1 MKHLIYI
8 AITLVTLLFISCS
21 VDTNSPTKVMNND
34 TGMKLTE
41 NLGVYSITGP
51 KGALILGDIKESR
64 DILWQM
70 EKCFVASNLESLLTI
85 TINDQKYEVKSD
97 DKGLYIIKV
106 GLGAVKLRQSDV
118 NQFLYYL
125 ESKIA
130 KDKTKK
136 IWDVITE

>member
-1 MKHLIYI
+1 MRHFII
-8 AITLVTLLFISCS
+8 ATLFAFATLFISCS
-21 VDTNSPTKVMNND
+21 VDTNSPTKVMNHD

-41 NLGVYSITGP
+41 NLGVYSITGS
-51 KGALILGDIKESR
+51 KGALILGNLKDSR

-70 EKCFVASNLESLLTI
+70 EKCFIASNLESLLTI

-97 DKGLYIIKV
+97 DQGLYIVKV

>member
-8 AITLVTLLFISCS
+8 AIALVALLFTSCS
-21 VDTNSPTKVMNND
+21 VDTNSPTKVMNYD

-41 NLGVYSITGP
+41 NLGVYSITSP
-51 KGALILGDIKESR
+51 KGVLILGDIKESR
-64 DILWQM
+64 DLLWQM

-97 DKGLYIIKV
+97 DQGLYIIKV

-136 IWDVITE
+136 IWSVITE

>member
-1 MKHLIYI
+1 MKHLFYI
-8 AITLVTLLFISCS
+8 TIALVALFFTSCS
-21 VDTNSPTKVMNND
+21 VDTNSPTKVMNHN

-51 KGALILGDIKESR
+51 KGVLILGDIKESR

-97 DKGLYIIKV
+97 DQGLYIIKV